1 MASCAKTKIL
11 HVTQVGGGIQTYLD
25 FIFNNIDR
33 DKFEL
38 ILVCP
43 SDKASLI
50 KMADNY
56 NVTHYNLNL
65 EWQISP
71 LKDLRSIVS
80 FAKLVKEIK
89 PDIVHAHSSKAG
101 MIARLASLF
110 FRAPVAYT
118 PNAFA
123 YLGKQGIGRR
133 VFTLIE
139 KLAIPFTDVLL
150 AASKSEAAR
159 ASNDLAFPK
168 KKIDVYPNSI
178 EILPLEGEVEK
189 SGKKLITT
197 AGRLVYQKNPLMYL
211 KVCKL
216 VTDVRDDVLFQIV
229 GAGFEDTLKGQIDEF
244 IQANALENKISII
257 HWMDRPTLLK
267 TIQSSDVFVMTSAF
281 ESYGYVAAEAQML
294 EVPVVATNVDG
305 LNEIVENDVTGY
317 LVESDDAKTMADKIL
332 YLLDNP
338 DHGRSLGKN
347 GRLRIKKLFDIKD
360 NIKILEQFY
369 DKFKK

>member
-43 SDKASLI
+43 SDKTSLI
-50 KMADNY
+50 KMADTY
-56 NVTHYNLNL
+56 NVKHYNINL

-71 LKDLRSIVS
+71 LKDFRSIIS

-89 PDIVHAHSSKAG
+89 PDIIHAHSSKAG

-110 FRAPVAYT
+110 FSEPVTYSSH
-118 PNAFA
+118 AFA
-123 YLGKQGIGRR
+123 YLGKQGISRR
-133 VFTLIE
+133 IFILIE
-139 KLAIPFTDVLL
+139 KLAIPVTDILL
-150 AASKSEAAR
+150 ATSKSEAAR
-159 ASNDLAFPK
+159 AVTDLAFPK
-168 KKIDVYPNSI
+168 KKIDIYPNSI
-178 EILPLEGEVEK
+178 EILPIEERVEK

-216 VTDVRDDVLFQIV
+216 VTDIRDDVLFQIV
-229 GAGFEDTLKGQIDEF
+229 GAGFEDKLKGEIDQF
-244 IQANALENKISII
+244 IEAHSLQNKISII

-267 TIQSSDVFVMTSAF
+267 TIQSSDVFVMTSVF

-305 LNEIVENDVTGY
+305 LNEIVENNVTGY
-317 LVESDDAKTMADKIL
+317 LVESDDAKAMADKVL

-338 DHGRSLGKN
+338 DHARRLGKN